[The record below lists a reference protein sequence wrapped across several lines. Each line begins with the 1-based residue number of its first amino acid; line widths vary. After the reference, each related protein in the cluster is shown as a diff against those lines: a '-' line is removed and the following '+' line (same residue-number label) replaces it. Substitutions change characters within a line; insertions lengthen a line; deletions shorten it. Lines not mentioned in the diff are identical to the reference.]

1 MTQGGQIPG
10 QPGLIHRRLAAGNDQ
25 TRRWLAGMAAPAPI
39 RRAEGFYR
47 ELELVRIQWS
57 KPEELGW
64 PESTAASSKAAAGV
78 RAPAGLALW
87 CSGGE
92 AGGFYVLLVRFGAWW
107 CARL

>member
-1 MTQGGQIPG
+1 
-10 QPGLIHRRLAAGNDQ
+10 
-25 TRRWLAGMAAPAPI
+25 MAAPAPI

-78 RAPAGLALW
+78 RAHAGLALW

-92 AGGFYVLLVRFGAWW
+92 AGGFYVLLVRFGARW

>member
-1 MTQGGQIPG
+1 
-10 QPGLIHRRLAAGNDQ
+10 
-25 TRRWLAGMAAPAPI
+25 MAAPAPI

-78 RAPAGLALW
+78 RARSGLALGGT
-87 CSGGE
+87 GGE
-92 AGGFYVLLVRFGAWW
+92 AGV
-107 CARL
+107 

>member
-1 MTQGGQIPG
+1 
-10 QPGLIHRRLAAGNDQ
+10 
-25 TRRWLAGMAAPAPI
+25 MAAPAPI

-78 RAPAGLALW
+78 RARSGLAL
-87 CSGGE
+87 GGT
-92 AGGFYVLLVRFGAWW
+92 AGRTGGR
-107 CARL
+107 ARLLEGC

>member
-1 MTQGGQIPG
+1 
-10 QPGLIHRRLAAGNDQ
+10 
-25 TRRWLAGMAAPAPI
+25 MAAPAPI

-47 ELELVRIQWS
+47 ELELVRIQLS
-57 KPEELGW
+57 KREELGW

-87 CSGGE
+87 CSGEE
-92 AGGFYVLLVRFGAWW
+92 AGGFYVLLVRFGARW

>member
-1 MTQGGQIPG
+1 
-10 QPGLIHRRLAAGNDQ
+10 
-25 TRRWLAGMAAPAPI
+25 MAAPAPI

-78 RAPAGLALW
+78 RVSSESVLGSTTEGADGCYGLL
-87 CSGGE
+87 G
-92 AGGFYVLLVRFGAWW
+92 VH
-107 CARL
+107 

>member
-57 KPEELGW
+57 KPEELGLAVA
-64 PESTAASSKAAAGV
+64 SAAAREAAAGV
-78 RAPAGLALW
+78 RPTTG
-87 CSGGE
+87 
-92 AGGFYVLLVRFGAWW
+92 
-107 CARL
+107 